1 MEGDERVDLMG
12 VRIAALLAAL
22 VGRTRGKHGVMPGG
36 GIMLSCGPSFR
47 QPHPF
52 DGGAF
57 ALVHGGPGQA
67 QR

>member
-1 MEGDERVDLMG
+1 MG
-12 VRIAALLAAL
+12 VRIAALLLAAL
-22 VGRTRGKHGVMPGG
+22 VGRTLGKQGAMLGGWGGGG
-36 GIMLSCGPSFR
+36 GIVLSCGPSFC

-57 ALVHGGPGQA
+57 TLVHGGPGQA

>member
-1 MEGDERVDLMG
+1 MGDSWRAMRELTCWASESQ
-12 VRIAALLAAL
+12 RI
-22 VGRTRGKHGVMPGG
+22 GRENWWETGVMPGG
-36 GIMLSCGPSFR
+36 GIMLSCGPSFC

-57 ALVHGGPGQA
+57 TLVHGGPGQA